1 MKIYLACT
9 VTEGQDLEINK
20 QIVDYLHSKGHKVLD
35 EHVAYENH
43 REVFQKN
50 AGVSFDG
57 KPQHEIENIIR
68 DQDFRWLEE
77 TEAFIGFY
85 FDPSF
90 GTAIE
95 FEHLRF
101 LIKLSRTGRLVEP
114 ITEPKLFLCV
124 FLRDGKRSAMIHG
137 IDLPESSYIKKLLV
151 SNKSEVFDAIRRWL

>member
-1 MKIYLACT
+1 MKVYLACT

-20 QIVDYLHSKGHKVLD
+20 QIVDYLHSRGHKVLD

-50 AGVSFDG
+50 AEVSFAG

-68 DQDFRWLEE
+68 DQDFKWLEE
-77 TEAFIGFY
+77 AEVFIGLY
-85 FDPSF
+85 YELSF

-101 LIKLSRTGRLVEP
+101 LIKLSRTDRLVEP
-114 ITEPKLFLCV
+114 IIEPKLFLCI

-137 IDLPESSYIKKLLV
+137 IDCAESSYITKLLV
-151 SNKSEVFDAIRRWL
+151 SSKSEALDVIRRWL